1 MGSFTSGRIEP
12 RALHVAFRERIS
24 VFASGLRQA
33 LVGASAVFFTFVPC
47 AGAQD
52 FPARQIVIVV
62 PFPAGGST
70 DALARILAEPMRAAL
85 GQPVLVQNVPGAG
98 ATIGITRVVQATPD
112 GYTLSLGNWTSHVGG
127 SGVYPVPWHVVN
139 DLQPISMLSTST
151 LLIVGRSGLPA
162 NDGKQFI
169 AWLKAN
175 PDMATAAIV
184 GQGSG
189 AHVCS
194 IYLAQKTGTRF
205 RYIPYRG
212 GAPVMADL
220 LANQVDFFCAEAS
233 QTLPHL
239 QAGKMKP
246 LIVMSKTRWRP
257 MPDIPTMEELGA
269 SDTHIAFWHGLWAP
283 KGTPKAVI
291 AKLNEA
297 VVKAFADP
305 TLIKRL
311 TELGHDFP
319 TREQLTPA
327 ALATFHKAEIDKW
340 WPLIKEANIKAE

>member
-1 MGSFTSGRIEP
+1 LALAAGAVTLAGFVP
-12 RALHVAFRERIS
+12 RAA
-24 VFASGLRQA
+24 
-33 LVGASAVFFTFVPC
+33 
-47 AGAQD
+47 AQE
-52 FPARQIVIVV
+52 FPTRQIVVVV

-70 DALARILAEPMRAAL
+70 DALARILAEPMRVAL
-85 GQPVLVQNVPGAG
+85 GQPVIVQNVAGAG
-98 ATIGITRVVQATPD
+98 ATIGIGRVVQAAPD

-139 DLQPISMLSTST
+139 DLEPISLLSTST
-151 LLIVGRSGLPA
+151 LMIVGRSGLPVK
-162 NDGKQFI
+162 DGKEFI

-175 PDMATAAIV
+175 PDTGTAAIV

-194 IYLAQKTGTRF
+194 IYLSQKTGTRF

-239 QAGKMKP
+239 RSGKMKP
-246 LIVMSKTRWRP
+246 LIVMSKTRWKP
-257 MPDIPTMEELGA
+257 MPDVPTMEELGA
-269 SDTHIAFWHGLWAP
+269 SDTHISFWHGLWAP
-283 KGTPKAVI
+283 KGTPKNVV
-291 AKLNEA
+291 AKLNDA

-305 TLIKRL
+305 NAIKRL
-311 TELGHDFP
+311 EELGHVFP
-319 TREQLTPA
+319 TREQMTPG
-327 ALATFHKAEIDKW
+327 ALRAHHKSEIDKW

>member
-1 MGSFTSGRIEP
+1 MQSLTSAAPARP
-12 RALHVAFRERIS
+12 S
-24 VFASGLRQA
+24 
-33 LVGASAVFFTFVPC
+33 GASRGRKRIFAAAVRGTFVGLSTFFVACVPG
-47 AGAQD
+47 ARAQD
-52 FPARQIVIVV
+52 YPTRQIVVVV

-70 DALARILAEPMRAAL
+70 DALARILAEPMRVAL
-85 GQPVLVQNVPGAG
+85 GQPVIVQNVAGAG
-98 ATIGITRVVQATPD
+98 ATIGIGRVVQAAPD

-151 LLIVGRSGLPA
+151 LMIVGRSGLPA

-175 PDMATAAIV
+175 PDTATAAIV

-189 AHVCS
+189 AHVCG
-194 IYLAQKTGTRF
+194 IYLGQKTGTRF
-205 RYIPYRG
+205 RFIPYRG

-239 QAGKMKP
+239 QSGKMKP
-246 LIVMSKTRWRP
+246 LIVMSKTRWKP
-257 MPDIPTMEELGA
+257 MPDVPTMEELGA
-269 SDTHIAFWHGLWAP
+269 SDTYISFWHGLWAP
-283 KGTPKAVI
+283 KGTPKAVV

-311 TELGHDFP
+311 TELGHEFP
-319 TREQLTPA
+319 TREQMTPA
-327 ALATFHKAEIDKW
+327 ALAAFHKAEIDKW

>member
-1 MGSFTSGRIEP
+1 MKSHTFRRIFPACSVRAALASVSSRLCGGLVLLGIASF
-12 RALHVAFRERIS
+12 
-24 VFASGLRQA
+24 A
-33 LVGASAVFFTFVPC
+33 LVPGAR
-47 AGAQD
+47 AQD

-85 GQPVLVQNVPGAG
+85 GQPVIVQNVAGAG
-98 ATIGITRVVQATPD
+98 ATIGIGRVVQAAPD

-139 DLQPISMLSTST
+139 DLEPISMLSTST
-151 LLIVGRSGLPA
+151 LMIVGRSGLPA
-162 NDGKQFI
+162 DDGKQFI

-175 PDMATAAIV
+175 PDQGTSAIV

-194 IYLAQKTGTRF
+194 IYFGQKTGTRF
-205 RYIPYRG
+205 RFVPYRG

-239 QAGKMKP
+239 RSGKMKP
-246 LIVMSKTRWRP
+246 LIVMSRKRWSP
-257 MPDIPTMEELGA
+257 MPDVPTMEELGA
-269 SDTHIAFWHGLWAP
+269 SDTHISFWHGLWAP
-283 KGTPKAVI
+283 KGTPKNVV
-291 AKLNEA
+291 AKVNEA

-305 TLIKRL
+305 MVIKRL

-319 TREQLTPA
+319 TREQMTPG
-327 ALATFHKAEIDKW
+327 ALAAHHKAEIDKW
-340 WPLIKEANIKAE
+340 WPLIKEANIKVE